1 MPEYYGYKIVPT
13 DFFRRHYLVYD
24 AAFIK
29 IGSLDCSRGV
39 WTFTLAGTSETWFG
53 YSRDNALRSWILDP
67 DRKWSVPMS
76 APRPFPDLKTAL

>member
-1 MPEYYGYKIVPT
+1 MMEYFGYRMVPT
-13 DFFRRHYLVYD
+13 DFFRRHFLVYD

-39 WTFTLAGTSETWFG
+39 WTFTLAETSETWFG

-67 DRKWSVPMS
+67 DRKVASIIARVGPVQ
-76 APRPFPDLKTAL
+76 ALRGTL